1 MEHLLPLIFLVIISR
16 YFIPIILSIA
26 IVVGRGVYNISVLA
40 YRSVYYMV
48 TVIFRRENSIS
59 AVFFDG
65 LKPLRPIFNHR
76 NKWFFNLFMG
86 VMLCVALVWLRN
98 YPLLMEPEDAGMDWI
113 MKISKEIIPT
123 STKDKIPSFVFLDVD
138 NETIKSW
145 KTEKEKTLL
154 LTPRDRLKN
163 LIKTA
168 VDANAKLVVVDI
180 NLTLTTPVEKGQPLS
195 DDHDCQKLKLHQD
208 DCDLYKYLRD
218 DYPKKCK
225 ESNSRCSPVILTRSL
240 ENTSEV
246 ESSFW
251 QKITHKMPTPTKEF
265 TSSSFLDQVVENQK
279 SHMQW
284 TSITFPS
291 SSDQVIRQWQLWNPV
306 CVGKRVEFVHSV
318 QLLVASVVYQGN
330 LQKAQDQLSREMA
343 RFNQTIDCGKSNYIP
358 PQEQEQ
364 IKIAENVAVSAG
376 SGGISQRI
384 VYNMLWLTEKDRR
397 SKAIEGN
404 RYCLPVDHSLG
415 NFPKYCL
422 RDTNDNEILKVFSAL
437 DFAKVPLEI
446 NAEMLAD
453 KIVVIGGSWTSGNVS
468 DIHLTPIGEMP
479 GALIVVNAIHSLLRY
494 PEIGTVPWYVEI
506 IFLLV
511 FTLFMIMVFTK
522 KHDSHKTA
530 SILGVIVIPIVVLI
544 SWLCFWYVNVWFSFV
559 TPLLIIYYGHIMVEG
574 NNPASN

>member
-1 MEHLLPLIFLVIISR
+1 
-16 YFIPIILSIA
+16 
-26 IVVGRGVYNISVLA
+26 
-40 YRSVYYMV
+40 MV
-48 TVIFRRENSIS
+48 TAIFSRTNSTS
-59 AVFFDG
+59 AVNFFDG
-65 LKPLRPIFNHR
+65 LKPLRPIFIDR
-76 NKWFFNLFMG
+76 NKLLFNLFMG
-86 VMLCVALVWLRN
+86 LMLCLVLVWLRS
-98 YPLLMEPEDAGMDWI
+98 YPLIGEAEDAGMDLI
-113 MKISKEIIPT
+113 MKISKEKIPA
-123 STKDKIPSFVFLDVD
+123 STKDKDKIPSFVFLDID
-138 NETIKSW
+138 NETIKLW
-145 KTEKEKTLL
+145 EKEKEKTLL

-225 ESNSRCSPVILTRSL
+225 EDNSRCSPVILTRSL
-240 ENTSEV
+240 ENASEV

-251 QKITHKMPTPTKEF
+251 QKITHKMPIPTKEF

-279 SHMQW
+279 FYMQW

-291 SSDQVIRQWQLWNPV
+291 SSDQIIRQWQLWNPV

-330 LQKAQDQLSREMA
+330 LQKAQDQLSPEMA
-343 RFNQTIDCGKSNYIP
+343 RFNQTIDCGESNYIP

-422 RDTNDNEILKVFSAL
+422 TDTNDNEILKVFSAL

-446 NAEMLAD
+446 NTEILAD
-453 KIVVIGGSWTSGNVS
+453 KIVVVGGSWTSGNVS
-468 DIHLTPIGEMP
+468 DMHLTPIGEMP

-494 PEIGTVPWYVEI
+494 PEIGTFLWYIEI
-506 IFLLV
+506 IGLLL
-511 FTLFMIMVFTK
+511 FTLSIIIVFTK
-522 KHDSHKTA
+522 THDSHLTA
-530 SILGVIVIPIVVLI
+530 SILGFFIIPIVVFI
-544 SWLCFWYVNVWFSFV
+544 SWSCFWYLNIWLSFV

-574 NNPASN
+574 NNPASKNASHQVS